1 MRLRVCVCV
10 CECKC
15 INVRRVSRPDEAEES
30 FLKSAANARAK
41 WMRCQSVGGR
51 EIERGGTGVLPL
63 IYRYITLWFCFICMF
78 IVCSLFTCFLLF
90 VFLIIVSFLFDLI
103 LKLRQLLQLTINGLF
118 CSSSSMYAYVCVCVW
133 CILYI
138 CMYCIYICVCI
149 EIGFDVLLSVSV
161 CLESSCHF
169 LD

>member
-1 MRLRVCVCV
+1 
-10 CECKC
+10 
-15 INVRRVSRPDEAEES
+15 
-30 FLKSAANARAK
+30 
-41 WMRCQSVGGR
+41 
-51 EIERGGTGVLPL
+51 
-63 IYRYITLWFCFICMF
+63 MF

-118 CSSSSMYAYVCVCVW
+118 CSSSSMYAYVCVCV
-133 CILYI
+133 CGVSVYYVYI
-138 CMYCIYICVCI
+138 FIYICVCI